1 MIKLKLNPWWE
12 ITLHLLENSSVIKL
26 SLTVTPKNL
35 LEGIKN
41 SYV

>member
-1 MIKLKLNPWWE
+1 MIKLKLNPRWD
-12 ITLHLLENSSVIKL
+12 ITLHLLANNSVIKL
-26 SLTVTPKNL
+26 SLAVTPKNL

>member
-1 MIKLKLNPWWE
+1 MRYYLTPI
-12 ITLHLLENSSVIKL
+12 ENSSVIKL
-26 SLTVTPKNL
+26 SLAVTPKNL